1 MTRAT
6 VVYIIS
12 SDFKFVERFRLN
24 QKKCTSILKKTCHM
38 CSVQETRNNLLAIVD
53 LVARSECGAFEFA
66 LA

>member
-24 QKKCTSILKKTCHM
+24 QKKCTSILKKHATCALYKKQEIT
-38 CSVQETRNNLLAIVD
+38 CSP
-53 LVARSECGAFEFA
+53 
-66 LA
+66 